1 MAGPARAA
9 EGVPI
14 VSKLVRFLGNNVV
27 GLLALF
33 VALGG
38 TAYAVNTVGS
48 TDIIDGEVKSVDIGN
63 NEIGSSDVKDNSINT
78 FDVHSFLGVDV
89 VDGTLTGDDVA
100 DTSSLGPQEIRE
112 EFLTFNDTLV
122 DSDLA
127 TGSVGS
133 DEVDDNSLTGA
144 DINEATLALP
154 STATPVGFRAAADV
168 ALSDA
173 NQPTQVINL
182 NVPQGNYTVA
192 ATATFSG
199 VSFNGGGPA
208 IRSVDC
214 RIRSGGVDTGSITRD
229 RRPVPVNDFVE
240 RSLSLNGIA
249 SAPAGGGD
257 VTLLCASMTA
267 DEFIDDAQMV
277 VTRVGSFF

>member
-63 NEIGSSDVKDNSINT
+63 NEIGSADVKDGSINT

-100 DTSSLGPQEIRE
+100 DTSSLGPLEIRE
-112 EFLTFNDTLV
+112 EFLTFNDTLL

-144 DINEATLALP
+144 DINEATLSLP
-154 STATPVGFRAAADV
+154 SSGTPVGFRAASDV

-192 ATATFSG
+192 ATASFSG

-208 IRSVDC
+208 I
-214 RIRSGGVDTGSITRD
+214 I
-229 RRPVPVNDFVE
+229 
-240 RSLSLNGIA
+240 
-249 SAPAGGGD
+249 
-257 VTLLCASMTA
+257 CASMTA

-277 VTRVGSFF
+277 VTRVGSFFF

>member
-1 MAGPARAA
+1 MLRKLRSRLTYANVMATL
-9 EGVPI
+9 GVFI
-14 VSKLVRFLGNNVV
+14 
-27 GLLALF
+27 
-33 VALGG
+33 ALGG

-63 NEIGSSDVKDNSINT
+63 NEIGSADVKDGSINT

-144 DINEATLALP
+144 DINEATLSLP
-154 STATPVGFRAAADV
+154 SSANPVGFRAASDI

-214 RIRSGGVDTGSITRD
+214 RLRSNGVDGSITRD